1 MASAQLSYEHGG
13 FSGRVAYTY
22 RSAYLDVV
30 GSEASEDLYVD
41 DFDQWDAR
49 VAYKIS
55 SRASISLEA
64 SNLNDEPQ
72 RFYVGSS
79 NRLAENERYGYSV
92 RAGVQ
97 LTF

>member
-1 MASAQLSYEHGG
+1 
-13 FSGRVAYTY
+13 AYTY
-22 RSAYLDVV
+22 RSAYLDTV

-41 DFDQWDAR
+41 DFNQWDAR
-49 VAYKIS
+49 VAYKIND
-55 SRASISLEA
+55 RASISLEA

-72 RFYVGSS
+72 RFFVGSR
-79 NRLAENERYGYSV
+79 NRIAENERYGYSL